1 MPGKNMS
8 EPSPQHQDGSAWFG
22 IPVRELQPLD
32 AEHAREE
39 LDSIAEVAAAQN
51 CARLA
56 GLLRDESR
64 LTAFLGA
71 VFDLA
76 PYLRD
81 CARRMP
87 DSLEALF
94 DSGLEAR
101 LAHINAQI
109 EEAASAEDVSET
121 GVMKAL
127 RRLKQ
132 EAHFLI
138 ALGQLSAEADAAKT
152 VLRLSL
158 LAEACVRAAVN
169 FLLCDA
175 HRQGK
180 LRLPDLARPSEGSGW
195 LLLAMGKLGARE
207 LNYSSDID
215 LIVLIDPTAPA
226 IVDPLE
232 VTELFVR
239 LTRRLVRILQDRTE
253 DGYVFRT
260 DLRLRPDPGSTPL
273 ALPVEAAL
281 HYYESRG
288 QNWERAAMIKAH
300 AIAGDVK
307 AGERFLAELQPY
319 VWRKYLDYAAIADVH
334 SIKRQIHAHK
344 GHGEVAVLGHN
355 VKLGRGGIRE
365 IEFFVQT
372 QQLIAGGRFP
382 ELRGRETVSVL
393 KELQDRGWITAEAGE
408 GLVAQYWFLRDV
420 ENVVQMVADEQT
432 HFLPDTEEELERIAR
447 LLGYGSGAAFAETFR
462 KALHTVE
469 RHYAALFETA
479 PQLSRGIGNLVFT
492 GDVDD
497 PGTLETLSELGFE
510 RPSDIARVIRGWHF
524 GRYRVAQSAEARERL
539 TELIPALLEAFGRTQ
554 RADEALLRFDEFLS
568 GLPRGIQLFSL
579 LQSNSWLLDLI
590 ATIMGAAPRLAAII
604 TRRPHVFD
612 GLLDPALLSE
622 LPNRA
627 YLAERLQTFLAGA
640 GAFEEQLDRLR
651 IFAAEQKFLIGIRL
665 LTGSIDHTRAGKSFS
680 ALADLTIG
688 AAFDAVQEEFAL
700 TYGHIKGGRTSI
712 LGMGKLGSRE
722 LTAGSDV
729 DLILL
734 YDHAPDAEES
744 DGARPLAPSHYYAR
758 LTQRL
763 IAAVSA
769 PTAEGVLYD
778 MDLRLRPS
786 GNKGPVATH
795 IDAFRKYQRNEAWTW
810 EHMALTRARPVAG
823 DASLCAE
830 AAREVE
836 AIVAMPRDPRK
847 LRHDATEMR
856 ALLEEEKPARN
867 IWDLKLISGGII
879 DLEFIAQVAVLSG
892 KCPAEPRPTGTGE
905 VLASLSP
912 DFADD
917 QTRSE
922 LLDAHRLYMTLTQIV
937 RLCINGPLDSDD
949 VPPGLADI
957 LLRSVDLPDFG
968 VLEAHI
974 TETAGRVR
982 GHFDRLL
989 KTASKSG
996 G

>member
-1 MPGKNMS
+1 MAADLSRKS
-8 EPSPQHQDGSAWFG
+8 CDGSAWFG
-22 IPVRELQPLD
+22 VPVKELFPLD
-32 AEHAREE
+32 PAHAEEE
-39 LDSIAEVAAAQN
+39 IQSLLEVAAERD
-51 CARLA
+51 CPRLLS
-56 GLLRDESR
+56 LLSGEGR
-64 LTAFLGA
+64 LRSFLGA
-71 VFDLA
+71 VFDLS

-81 CARRMP
+81 CARRQP
-87 DSLEALF
+87 RSLEALF
-94 DSGLEAR
+94 DEELAVRIDRLNDEIDAAGLSGESEA
-101 LAHINAQI
+101 
-109 EEAASAEDVSET
+109 S
-121 GVMKAL
+121 VMKAL

-138 ALGQLSAEADAAKT
+138 ALGELSGEADAAKT

-158 LAEACVRAAVN
+158 LAEACVRSAVN
-169 FLLCDA
+169 FLLGDA

-180 LRLPDLARPSEGSGW
+180 LRLPDPDSPSDNSGW
-195 LLLAMGKLGARE
+195 ILLAMGKLGARE

-215 LIVLIDPTAPA
+215 LIVLTDPAAPA
-226 IVDPLE
+226 VPDPLE
-232 VTELFVR
+232 AAELFVR

-288 QNWERAAMIKAH
+288 QNWERAAMIKAR

-307 AGERFLAELQPY
+307 AGGLFLAELQPY

-382 ELRGRETVSVL
+382 ELRGRETVAVL

-408 GLVAQYWFLRDV
+408 GLIAQYWFLRDV

-432 HFLPDTEEELERIAR
+432 HLLPDSDEGLERIAR
-447 LLGYGSGAAFAETFR
+447 LLGYSSGDVFAEIFR
-462 KALHTVE
+462 GALHTVE

-479 PQLSRGIGNLVFT
+479 PQLSRGVGNLVFT

-497 PGTLETLSELGFE
+497 PGTLNTLSELGFE
-510 RPSDIARVIRGWHF
+510 RPSDICRVIRGWHF
-524 GRYRVAQSAEARERL
+524 GRYRVTQSAEARERL
-539 TELIPALLEAFGRTQ
+539 TELTPALLEAFGRTH
-554 RADEALLRFDEFLS
+554 RADEALLRFDEFLA

-579 LQSNSWLLDLI
+579 LQSNPRLLALI

-627 YLAERLQTFLAGA
+627 YLDERLQTFLSGA
-640 GAFEEQLDRLR
+640 RAFEEQLDRIR
-651 IFAAEQKFLIGIRL
+651 IFAAEQRFLIGIRL
-665 LTGSIDHTRAGKSFS
+665 LTGSIDDARAGKAFS
-680 ALADLTIG
+680 DLADLTIG

-700 TYGHIKGGRTSI
+700 AHGRVKGGRTAI

-734 YDHAPDAEES
+734 YDHAPEAEES
-744 DGARPLAPSHYYAR
+744 DGAKPLAPSHYYAR

-769 PTAEGVLYD
+769 PTAEGVLYEL
-778 MDLRLRPS
+778 DLRLRPS

-795 IDAFRKYQRNEAWTW
+795 IEAFRKYQRTDAWTW
-810 EHMALTRARPVAG
+810 EHMALTRARPIAG
-823 DASLCAE
+823 DASLGAE
-830 AAREVE
+830 VQDEVQ
-836 AIVAMPRDPRK
+836 AIVSLPRDKAK
-847 LRHDATEMR
+847 LMRDAVEMR
-856 ALLEEEKPARN
+856 NLLEEEKPARN
-867 IWDLKLISGGII
+867 IWDLKLIPGGII
-879 DLEFIAQVAVLSG
+879 DLEFIAQVAVLAG
-892 KCPAEPRPTGTGE
+892 KCLAEPRPTGTGE

-912 DFADD
+912 DFADE
-917 QTRSE
+917 QTRTE
-922 LLDAHRLYMTLTQIV
+922 LLEAHRLYMTLTQIV
-937 RLCINGPLDSDD
+937 RLCLTGPLDPDD

-968 VLEAHI
+968 VLEAHLK
-974 TETAGRVR
+974 ETAGRVR
-982 GHFDRLL
+982 GHLERLL
-989 KTASKSG
+989 GKR
-996 G
+996 